1 MQVKNNINQLQ
12 IEGHKV
18 QERTHTKGMPLPVKF
33 ILFIFL
39 CLMFNACNDKKK
51 QNEKETPPQQSENP
65 IIYEKAEPVELTPET
80 VDAFINWASG
90 SELEE
95 RENVRKEILKASK
108 NEEVLKLLFNSYEK
122 VTTNDFGYSLIVLSI
137 IGEMQN
143 VNSLPFFEKII
154 FQKIPENNEAFHS
167 GLTQSDLV
175 EILISKAVECAA
187 YLRTAE
193 SYQLI
198 LKVASEHNSAAVRSS
213 AIDAYL
219 YNNNDSQEAKNVL
232 EQTIRDY
239 DINLIDRTRFTR
251 NSTKEV
257 FDDNLNSFYKKNPKE
272 IPPDPEFIKPDDR
285 QKDSTR
291 IKIVQPIN
299 PPKRKQ

>member
-1 MQVKNNINQLQ
+1 MQVKNKNNQLQ
-12 IEGHKV
+12 IEGNEV
-18 QERTHTKGMPLPVKF
+18 QVRTHTKGMPLPVKL
-33 ILFIFL
+33 ILFTFL
-39 CLMFNACNDKKK
+39 CFMFNACGDKKK
-51 QNEKETPPQQSENP
+51 EKETPPQQSENP
-65 IIYEKAEPVELTPET
+65 TIYEKAKPVELSPET

-95 RENVRKEILKASK
+95 KENIREEILKASK
-108 NEEVLKLLFNSYEK
+108 NEEVLNLLFNRYEK

-143 VNSLPFFEKII
+143 ENSLPFFEKII
-154 FQKIPENNEAFHS
+154 FQRIPENNEAFHS

-187 YLRTAE
+187 YLRTEE

-198 LKVASEHNSAAVRSS
+198 LKVAAEHNSVAVRSS

-219 YNNNDSQEAKNVL
+219 YNNNDSQEAKDLL
-232 EQTIRDY
+232 EQTVREY

-251 NSTKEV
+251 NSKEEA
-257 FDDNLNSFYKKNPKE
+257 FDDNLNSFYRKYPNE
-272 IPPDPEFIKPDDR
+272 IPPEPEFVKPDDR
-285 QKDSTR
+285 QKDSTK